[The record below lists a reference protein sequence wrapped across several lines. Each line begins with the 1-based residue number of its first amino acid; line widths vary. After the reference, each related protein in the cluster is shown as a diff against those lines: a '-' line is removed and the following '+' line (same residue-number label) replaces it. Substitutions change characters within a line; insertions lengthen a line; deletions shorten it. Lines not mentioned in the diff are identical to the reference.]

1 MFLFTLCLL
10 SKQNQGNVINI
21 SIIIPVYNENNINYY
36 LEKLFKNP
44 SFKNEEIII
53 VDGNYSSTIQKIKY
67 DNVIKTS
74 SKKGRA
80 NQMNEGA
87 RIASADIL
95 LFLHA
100 DTILPDNAFTLIK
113 ETCEIEVIKAG
124 AFDLAFQNP
133 SMALKIISFTA
144 SLRSRLT
151 RLPYGDQ
158 AIFIK
163 KDIFKEIKQYE
174 NIPLMEDV
182 NLMQKLKQH
191 SYEIKILKECVKT
204 SPRKWE
210 EKGIVYTTLRNWIL
224 ICLYLCKINP
234 SKLSKYYN

>member
-1 MFLFTLCLL
+1 MFTIN
-10 SKQNQGNVINI
+10 KIKENAINI
-21 SIIIPVYNENNINYY
+21 SIIIPVYNENNINFY

-44 SFKNEEIII
+44 SYKNEEIII
-53 VDGNYSSTIQKIKY
+53 VDGNYNSTIEKIKY

-87 RIASADIL
+87 RIASGDIL

-100 DTILPDNAFTLIK
+100 DTILPDNAFNLIQD
-113 ETCEIEVIKAG
+113 TCKNKNIKAG

-133 SMALKIISFTA
+133 SLPLQIISLTA

-163 KDIFKEIKQYE
+163 KDIFEEIGRYK

-182 NLMQKLKQH
+182 NLMQKLKKRN
-191 SYEIKILKECVKT
+191 YKIILFKEVVLT
-204 SPRKWE
+204 SPRKWR
-210 EKGIVYTTLRNWIL
+210 EKGIIFTTLRNWVL
-224 ICLYLCKINP
+224 ISLYLCKLNVN
-234 SKLSKYYN
+234 KLARYYK